1 MKKILSL
8 FGLFVLLCSVAL
20 AQESVVIS
28 PQSIVVNPK
37 PSFSVEVF
45 TDRDTS
51 GEGIPTYQ
59 IGEQITIG
67 VRVSSAAY
75 IYLFNIKSNGEIQ
88 QILPNRYDQQGQNNF
103 LEVGQTRYFP
113 RPDAPYT
120 FDIAGPRGLDKVIA
134 VASKDPLDTS
144 QLANFSQDPNFA
156 SSNAGEQ
163 SFAQSLSIVVR
174 PKPQNSWVTDT
185 ALLYVGSAPST
196 PVYGTLNITSSPS
209 GAETYVDGQFV
220 GYTPVRYGTR
230 SGSHEVRVQLSGY
243 NTFSNTVSLSGGQS
257 LRVDASLSA
266 VRRTGS
272 VNFTSQPQG
281 AQVYVNG
288 QLIGTTPTAS
298 TTLDEGNY
306 QARFSLGGYSD
317 ATANFT
323 VSANTSQSVSG
334 NLQPLSGTLVITA
347 NVGGAAV
354 LINGQQVGII
364 PSGSGRLTVPEL
376 PTGSHELVV
385 AAPGFRTFMTE
396 FEIDPGQTTEIRVQ
410 QSRR

>member
-8 FGLFVLLCSVAL
+8 FSLFVLLSSVAF

-37 PSFSVEVF
+37 PSFGIEVF

-51 GEGIPTYQ
+51 GDSIPTYQ

-67 VRVSSAAY
+67 VRVSSSAY

-144 QLANFSQDPNFA
+144 QLASFSNDPNFA
-156 SSNAGEQ
+156 SSNVGES

-185 ALLYVGSAPST
+185 ALLYVGSAPAT
-196 PVYGTLNITSSPS
+196 PVYGTLNITSNPS
-209 GAETYVDGQFV
+209 GAEAYVDGQFV
-220 GYTPVRYGTR
+220 GYTPVRYGTQ

-243 NTFSNTVSLSGGQS
+243 NTFSSNVNLSGGQS
-257 LRVDASLSA
+257 LRVDAGLTA
-266 VRRTGS
+266 VRRTGTVS
-272 VNFTSQPQG
+272 FSSQPRG

-288 QLIGTTPTAS
+288 SLIGTTPTAS
-298 TTLDEGNY
+298 ATLDEGSY
-306 QARFSLGGYSD
+306 QARFSLRGYSD
-317 ATANFT
+317 TTTNFT
-323 VSANTSQSVSG
+323 VNANSSQSVSG

-396 FEIDPGQTTEIRVQ
+396 FQIDPGQTTEIRVQ

>member
-1 MKKILSL
+1 MKKYLS
-8 FGLFVLLCSVAL
+8 LFVLLLSVAF
-20 AQESVVIS
+20 AQNSVVIS

-51 GEGIPTYQ
+51 GDSIPTYQ

-67 VRVSSAAY
+67 VRVSESAY
-75 IYLFNIKSNGEIQ
+75 IYLFNVKSNGEIQ

-103 LEVGQTRYFP
+103 LEAGRTRYFP

-120 FDIAGPRGLDKVIA
+120 FDIAGPRGLDKIIA

-156 SSNAGEQ
+156 SSNLGEQ

-185 ALLYVGSAPST
+185 ALLYVGSPPAT

-209 GAETYVDGQFV
+209 GAEAYVDGQFV
-220 GYTPVRYGTR
+220 GYTPVRFGTQA
-230 SGSHEVRVQLSGY
+230 GNHEVRVQLGGY
-243 NTFSNTVSLSGGQS
+243 ETFSNTVNLSGGQS
-257 LRVDASLSA
+257 LRVDAGLNA

-272 VNFTSQPQG
+272 VSFNSQPQG

-288 QLIGTTPTAS
+288 GLIGTTPTAA
-298 TTLDEGNY
+298 TTLDEGSY

-317 ATANFT
+317 STVNFS
-323 VSANTSQSVSG
+323 VSANTSQTVSG
-334 NLQPLSGTLVITA
+334 TLQPLLGSLVIRA
-347 NVGGAAV
+347 NVGGASV
-354 LINGQQVGII
+354 IIDGQQVGII

-376 PTGSHELVV
+376 EVGSHELVV
-385 AAPGFRTFMTE
+385 AAPGFRTFTTD
-396 FEIDPGQTTEIRVQ
+396 FQINPGQTTEVRVQ

>member
-1 MKKILSL
+1 MKKLLSL
-8 FGLFVLLCSVAL
+8 LSLVLLFSVAS

-37 PSFSVEVF
+37 PSFNVEVF

-120 FDIAGPRGLDKVIA
+120 FDIAEPRGLDKVIA
-134 VASKDPLDTS
+134 VASKDPIDTS

-185 ALLYVGSAPST
+185 ALLYVGSAPAT
-196 PVYGTLNITSSPS
+196 PVYGTLNITSTPS
-209 GAETYVDGQFV
+209 GAEAFVDGQFV
-220 GYTPVRYGTR
+220 GYTPVRYGTQA
-230 SGSHEVRVQLSGY
+230 GSHEVRVQLSGY
-243 NTFSNTVSLSGGQS
+243 NTFTNDVSLGGGQS

-272 VNFTSQPQG
+272 VSFSSQPRG

-288 QLIGTTPTAS
+288 SLIGTTPTAA
-298 TTLDEGNY
+298 TTLDEGSY

-317 ATANFT
+317 ATTNFT
-323 VSANTSQSVSG
+323 VNANTSQSVSG

-376 PTGSHELVV
+376 PAGSHELVV

-396 FEIDPGQTTEIRVQ
+396 FQIDPGQTTEIRVQ